1 MEDPAD
7 TVSKDRHVE
16 VDEQTDRRRADLLGI
31 GLDRRERL
39 RKVRTATIDGIEEL
53 RRVEKTFR
61 PLSKE
66 LSKPFRKSVPIVAVP
81 VEGQFQSALV
91 ERF

>member
-53 RRVEKTFR
+53 RRVEETFR
-61 PLSKE
+61 PFIEGAFQALSKE
-66 LSKPFRKSVPIVAVP
+66 RSNRGRSCRRTIPIC
-81 VEGQFQSALV
+81 F
-91 ERF
+91 